1 MAAKFIQRVLCIILP
16 LAVIL
21 SGCVTLEVGL
31 EPVPPGTKTPDIT
44 EIPTP
49 FINQALVPNYQEG
62 VEVIGWSGRV
72 YSLPVGEKFDD
83 LLNLEPQ
90 GAGIV
95 GITGIDPETED
106 QIIDLRDT
114 GKLANFWGTLT
125 CGVVDFNNCQ
135 LIVKRVR
142 PEGPGPFF
150 ELERI
155 EGWYG
160 SLIGKTAGTEV
171 DNAFVLAGDFPIQF
185 GVGSSVTLIN
195 EAMASLENTN
205 TGVRIWGQVICGVPD
220 AGNCHIYVTDLS
232 IVSDS
237 NPTRP
242 TEMPSVMRSEIKPDS
257 TWLTYSQA
265 AIGLEFQYPP
275 DARVITLPAEYL
287 PPMKLPQNES
297 DEEIIDLINQRY
309 LNTLCI
315 QIEYR
320 YGFIYISPPANRGD
334 KYVMCTAK
342 DFPQGEVINKT
353 ESTLTNNTYQI
364 FNGFEI
370 AGDGFNLDKH
380 NETFAA
386 TLGNGYT
393 IQYGSVINPD
403 ASYASYLLSTKQ
415 TLLAILASIKF
426 IGP

>member
-1 MAAKFIQRVLCIILP
+1 M
-16 LAVIL
+16 IL
-21 SGCVTLEVGL
+21 SGCVSMEVGL
-31 EPVPPGTKTPDIT
+31 EPVSPGAPTLNVSQTPTI
-44 EIPTP
+44 

-72 YSLPVGEKFDD
+72 YSLPVGDEFDD

-90 GAGIV
+90 GTGIIGV
-95 GITGIDPETED
+95 TGIDPETEN
-106 QIIDLRDT
+106 QIIGIRDS

-160 SLIGKTAGTEV
+160 SLIGKIVGTEV
-171 DNAFVLAGDFPIQF
+171 DDAFVLAGDFPIQY

-205 TGVRIWGQVICGVPD
+205 TGIRIWGQVICGVPD
-220 AGNCHIYVTDLS
+220 AGNCHIYVTDLN

-242 TEMPSVMRSEIKPDS
+242 TEIPSVLRSEIKPDS

-265 AIGLEFQYPP
+265 VIGLEFQYPP
-275 DARVITLPAEYL
+275 EARVITLPAAYL

-315 QIEYR
+315 RIEYR
-320 YGFIYISPPANRGD
+320 FGFIYLSPPVNRGD
-334 KYVMCTAK
+334 KYIMCTAK
-342 DFPQGEVINKT
+342 GFPPGEIINKT
-353 ESTLTNNTYQI
+353 ESTLTDNAYQI

-370 AGDGFNLDKH
+370 AGDGFSLDKH

-386 TLGNGYT
+386 TLGNGFT
-393 IQYGSVINPD
+393 IQYGSVVNPD
-403 ASYASYLLSTKQ
+403 ITYASYLLSTKQ
-415 TLLAILASIKF
+415 TLLAILASIRF
-426 IGP
+426 NNP